1 MKILQIIT
9 QGERGGAQL
18 HVRDSALGLQARGHD
33 VYVATGKQS
42 GLADRWLFEELEK
55 GGFDRLQ
62 LRIIRDLQRDVHFST
77 ELRAFSQTYKLV
89 KSIKPDIVHVHSS
102 KAGSLCATAARLAG
116 AKVVYTVHGF
126 VFNEP
131 MSVFSKYFYLVS
143 ELVARFF
150 RNYTITVSKFDLAT
164 GRKYHIIPKKKGI
177 AIYNGIDPHKVD
189 SILTKE
195 KARTALYD
203 KMGFTFPKGIRIIGL
218 VANLY
223 PAKGVEYL
231 IDAAYL
237 AERYKGLTN
246 TIFIVIGEGELRKE
260 LEEQI
265 KEHNVQGIFFLMG
278 AVPDAYKYLK
288 AFDLFVMPSVKEGF
302 PYALLEVMM
311 ARVPF
316 IATKVGGIPEI
327 AEYAQAPLVEPGS
340 AKYLTEKIVDFIAN
354 EKPVSRKKVKYIESG
369 LPKKFT
375 QAAMVAEI
383 EGVYGRVRKGR
394 V

>member
-9 QGERGGAQL
+9 QGEQGGAQL
-18 HVRDSALGLQARGHD
+18 HVRDSALGLAALGHD
-33 VYVATGKQS
+33 VYVATGRQAR
-42 GLADRWLFEELEK
+42 LEDRWLFGELENA
-55 GGFDRLQ
+55 GFDRMQ
-62 LRIIRDLQRDVHFST
+62 LRIIRDLQREVHINT
-77 ELRAFSQTYKLV
+77 EFKAFAQTYKLV

-102 KAGSLCATAARLAG
+102 KAGSLCAVAARLAG

-131 MSVFSKYFYLVS
+131 MGIFKKYFYLIS
-143 ELVARFF
+143 ELTARFF
-150 RNYTITVSKFDLAT
+150 RNYTIAVSKFDLAT

-177 AIYNGIDPHKVD
+177 VIYNGIDPKKVD

-195 KARTALYD
+195 KARAALYE
-203 KMGFTFPKGIRIIGL
+203 KMGFTFPKGVRIIGL

-260 LEEQI
+260 LEQQI
-265 KEHNVQGIFFLMG
+265 AESGVQGIFFLAG
-278 AVPDAYKYLK
+278 SVPDAYKYLK

-327 AEYAQAPLVEPGS
+327 AEYSYSPLVEAGS
-340 AKYLTEKIVDFIAN
+340 AKYLTEKIMEFIAH
-354 EKPVSRKKVKYIESG
+354 EKPAGRKKVVKVEESS
-369 LPKKFT
+369 LPKKFSLSN
-375 QAAMVAEI
+375 MIDEI
-383 EGVYGRVRKGR
+383 EGVYGRVRNR
-394 V
+394 

>member
-18 HVRDSALGLQARGHD
+18 HVRDSALGLAARGHD
-33 VYVATGKQS
+33 VYVATGRQP
-42 GLADRWLFEELEK
+42 APEDRWLFEELEK
-55 GGFDRLQ
+55 NGFGRAQ
-62 LRIIRDLQRDVHFST
+62 LRIIKDLQRDIHLGT
-77 ELRAFSQTYKLV
+77 ELKAFSQTYKLV

-102 KAGSLCATAARLAG
+102 KAGTLCATAARMAG

-131 MSVFSKYFYLVS
+131 MSWVKKYFYLVS
-143 ELVARFF
+143 ELAARFF

-177 AIYNGIDPHKVD
+177 AIYNGIDPEKSN

-195 KARTALYD
+195 KARSALYE
-203 KMGFTFPKGIRIIGL
+203 KMGFTFPKGIRIVGL

-260 LEEQI
+260 LEAQI
-265 KEHNVQGIFFLMG
+265 VEHNVQGIFFLMG
-278 AVPDAYKYLK
+278 SVPDAYKYLK
-288 AFDLFVMPSVKEGF
+288 AFDVFVMPSVKEGF

-327 AEYAQAPLVEPGS
+327 AEYSYAPLVEPGS
-340 AKYLTEKIVDFIAN
+340 AKYLTEQIVEFLTN
-354 EKPVSRKKVKYIESG
+354 EKPASRKKVKDVESG

-375 QAAMVAEI
+375 QAAMVLEI
-383 EGVYGRVRKGR
+383 EGVYGRVRKGF
-394 V
+394 